1 MTDMPNSELMNQSLV
16 SELDINIDHMK
27 TLLYAAQNEDVKFR
41 QYEANEFRVYAIY
54 MEGMA
59 NEDRIAEFTLHAI
72 KTVPDIRKKPGASLA
87 EFLNDTMVEV
97 AQTSLITENSEV
109 VEKVIAGMTC
119 LLVDGCAEGLAMETR
134 NYPHRSVEKP
144 SSETVVSGSH
154 EGFNEHLRTNISLIR
169 RYVQS
174 PELITQKISV
184 GTKIPTHVA
193 MIYLEGVASKACI
206 DEVRKRLK
214 SIQSTSVFGSGDIEQ
229 LIEDRPFALLPQIL
243 QTERPDRASAC
254 IKDGQIVLLVEN
266 SPYALVVP
274 VTIFHMIH
282 ASDDSFMRWQY
293 GSFLRII
300 RMLGLMISLTLP
312 ALYVAITLYHT
323 HLIPMPLLTSIAES
337 RVNVPFP
344 VLIEVLFMEFSFYL
358 LNEAGVRIPS
368 QIGSALGIVGALIL
382 GQAAVSASVI
392 SPILI
397 IITAITGLG
406 NYAIPNYGFGLG
418 ISIYR
423 LGLILLSALLG
434 IYGFII
440 GMFLI
445 LAHLCSIKSFGV
457 SYLAPV
463 APRRRHNP
471 DIILRLPVWM
481 QKRLMFFSDSKSW
494 LKADPQN
501 QNKTGAKKE

>member
-1 MTDMPNSELMNQSLV
+1 LQDMPNGELMRQGLSA
-16 SELDINIDHMK
+16 DFDTNIRNLRI
-27 TLLYAAQNEDVKFR
+27 LLNLPKNEDVKFR
-41 QYEANEFRVYAIY
+41 EYQANGFRICAVYV
-54 MEGMA
+54 EGMA
-59 NEDRIAEFTLHAI
+59 NEDRIAEFVLHAL
-72 KTVPDIRKKPGASLA
+72 KNSTDVSRTQSESNA
-87 EFLNDTMVEV
+87 EFLNRAMIEV
-97 AQTSLITENSEV
+97 AQTSLITENAEAV
-109 VEKVIAGMTC
+109 QKIIAGMTC
-119 LLVDGCAEGLAMETR
+119 VLVEGCGEAIAMETR
-134 NYPHRSVEKP
+134 NYPHRGVEKP
-144 SSETVVSGSH
+144 TSETVVSGAQ

-174 PELITQKISV
+174 PELISEKISV
-184 GTKIPTHVA
+184 GTKIAVQVS
-193 MIYLEGVASKACI
+193 MLYLEGVASETCLS
-206 DEVRKRLK
+206 EVRRRLK
-214 SIQSTSVFGSGDIEQ
+214 SIRSTSVFGSGDIEQ

-243 QTERPDRASAC
+243 QTERPDRAAAA

-266 SPYALVVP
+266 SPYALVMP
-274 VTIFHMIH
+274 VTVFHLIH

-300 RMLGLMISLTLP
+300 RMLGLAISLTLP
-312 ALYVAITLYHT
+312 ALYVAVTLFHT
-323 HLIPMPLLTSIAES
+323 HLIPMPLLASIAES

-344 VLIEVLFMEFSFYL
+344 IVVEVLFMEFSFFL

-406 NYAIPNYGFGLG
+406 GYAVPNYGFGLG

-423 LGLILLSALLG
+423 LGLIFLSALLG
-434 IYGFII
+434 MYGLII
-440 GMFLI
+440 GLFLI
-445 LAHLCSIKSFGV
+445 FAQLCSMKSFGV
-457 SYLAPV
+457 PYLSPL

-481 QKRLMFFSDSKSW
+481 QKRLMFFADQDSWMK
-494 LKADPQN
+494 Q
-501 QNKTGAKKE
+501 KKMKGDE